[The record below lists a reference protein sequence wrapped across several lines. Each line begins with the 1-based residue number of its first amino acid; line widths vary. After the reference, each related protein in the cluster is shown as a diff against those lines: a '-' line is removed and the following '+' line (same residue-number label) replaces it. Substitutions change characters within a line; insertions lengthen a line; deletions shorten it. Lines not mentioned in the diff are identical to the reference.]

1 MKDVVKNGSRESK
14 AVQRKTRNGREGGIA
29 GYCAVAFVFVS
40 LVGVVLCLTV
50 FFKVK
55 NVEVNGLTLYREDQI
70 VGVGGVVNN
79 SNLVRTD
86 TKLIE
91 QRLKDNLVFI
101 ETAEVEKKYPSTL
114 IINVTEAVK
123 AADIML
129 DNGKFCTVSTSGRV
143 LELSNAAQTGDI
155 PVVKGFELSTEKAG
169 GELESKDKNKL
180 RIYNEIMRII
190 NAIDFEKIVQIDLS
204 NRSGITMVYDNRISL
219 ELGSSVDL
227 DYKLNYFKAVID
239 NKLTGGFKGR
249 LVYNGADSGISAI
262 PDGADT
268 KNDYSKDDQD
278 DQNDQNDQP
287 DDKTQ
292 KTDNADDANAANN
305 GDANT
310 NPANNANNAN
320 NADNA
325 NNANNANNADNANN
339 GQIPDGVEN
348 YGYMQNQQN
357 QQNQQGGNNADNGG
371 IAGYDNNAG
380 TNYNNG
386 GNDYNNGGNDWNY
399 DPNADGNN
407 YQFYYQP

>member
-190 NAIDFEKIVQIDLS
+190 NAIDFENIVQIDLS

-278 DQNDQNDQP
+278 DQNDQNDQNDQP

-310 NPANNANNAN
+310 NT
-320 NADNA
+320 A